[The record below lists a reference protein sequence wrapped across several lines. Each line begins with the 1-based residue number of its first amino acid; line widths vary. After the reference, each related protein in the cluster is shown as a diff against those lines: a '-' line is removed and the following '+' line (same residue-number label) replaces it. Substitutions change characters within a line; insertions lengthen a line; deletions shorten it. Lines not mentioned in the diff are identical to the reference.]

1 MLVVIGELFIAAS
14 TYSDAWFWHTWGCLF
29 QSLPCFLRNR
39 WILNIRCMMNSLLVW
54 TIFGRTIRNI
64 LGWFLRNWVHG
75 SRACD
80 RWCVK
85 PWKSWMA
92 FSCGGCAN
100 RKWTCV
106 RNGPKWRIC
115 CFPRPSGMHAADFMC
130 VPHTF
135 GGDLTATL
143 ILLIFYCGSAWKVC
157 WKRHAGFLRCR
168 PFWCSQTTCCASR
181 IDANAGSQHP

>member
-29 QSLPCFLRNR
+29 QSLPCFLWNR

-85 PWKSWMA
+85 PWKSWMV
-92 FSCGGCAN
+92 CNYGGCASLKLIYAKSGL
-100 RKWTCV
+100 RWKT
-106 RNGPKWRIC
+106 C
-115 CFPRPSGMHAADFMC
+115 CFHPRCGMHIVDFKYLLRLALHARAKRRGSDG
-130 VPHTF
+130 PSPF
-135 GGDLTATL
+135 ALTGL
-143 ILLIFYCGSAWKVC
+143 
-157 WKRHAGFLRCR
+157 CR
-168 PFWCSQTTCCASR
+168 VVDVYM
-181 IDANAGSQHP
+181 IY